1 MMVGWHREL
10 AHAALSLS
18 AIATLALTTPLGAQ
32 DSSAGLPGRRVEMDS
47 ASLLHGSRLRQL
59 APARRDAWTRYLA
72 RSRELAAVDHHSMEI
87 ELRSVGRAAMSRAPW
102 VRDFSVTAEM
112 TPAWFATDTARRVA
126 ESILSY
132 QTPSGG
138 WSKHVDFR
146 AGVRRPGMSYNGETT
161 EWRYIPTIDNSST
174 TEEIRFLVRA
184 DAAHPEPRYRS
195 AVERGVRYLLD
206 GQMPTGCWPQVF
218 PLQGGYHDAVT
229 FNDDALV
236 NVARLMREVRAGT
249 LPVSALELR
258 ERSRAAE
265 RGAIRC
271 MLDAQVAV
279 RGRLTVWGQQHDPI
293 TLRPT
298 SARSYELT
306 SLTGDESVGV
316 ARFLME
322 TPDPDAR
329 VVRAVHAA
337 ADWFR
342 ANSIPNIAYDRYQLT
357 RRDDAKPVWARMVE
371 IGTGKPIF
379 ANRDGVKL
387 YDYARLTDRQSGY
400 RWFTSAP
407 NAFLRAYERWA
418 KAHPR
423 TSARTRSHPSD
434 R

>member
-1 MMVGWHREL
+1 M
-10 AHAALSLS
+10 
-18 AIATLALTTPLGAQ
+18 
-32 DSSAGLPGRRVEMDS
+32 
-47 ASLLHGSRLRQL
+47 
-59 APARRDAWTRYLA
+59 
-72 RSRELAAVDHHSMEI
+72 
-87 ELRSVGRAAMSRAPW
+87 
-102 VRDFSVTAEM
+102 
-112 TPAWFATDTARRVA
+112 A

-146 AGVRRPGMSYNGETT
+146 AGVRLPGMSYNGESS

-174 TEEIRFLVRA
+174 TEEIRFLAGA
-184 DAAHPEPRYRS
+184 DGAHPDPRYRS

-206 GQMPTGCWPQVF
+206 AQMPTGCWPQVF

-236 NVARLMREVRAGT
+236 NVARLMRAVRAGT
-249 LPVSALELR
+249 LPISAPELR

-357 RRDDAKPVWARMVE
+357 RRTDAKPVWARMVE

-407 NAFLRAYERWA
+407 NALLRDYERWA

-423 TSARTRSHPSD
+423 PAARARPHPID